1 MDQGDSLKKVP
12 FILITGFLG
21 SGKTTLILDLVRR
34 YSGDLRLAIVQNEF
48 APGHTDGITL
58 RRSEQPFEL
67 LEINNGSVFCACLL
81 SDFIDRLE
89 PFINQVNP
97 DVILLEAT
105 GLADPVS
112 LGQIIHSDKLT
123 DKIYLAASWCI
134 VDAANFH
141 KIIGPVSRTR
151 HQIRIADLIW
161 INKTDR
167 VSDTKAIRERI
178 HEINPFAEIIE
189 TTYGATDQ
197 IDFLQSTC
205 HPRESGDRMTTSLAT
220 PCHSRESGDR
230 VPLIPHELHSS
241 PRPPIGSCVV
251 RSNRYFDPAAVKK
264 FVVEKSPDLYRLK
277 GYIRIS
283 LQETLAVQCVFD
295 HIQVLS
301 ITGYDGPTELI
312 ALGPDLN
319 NREFSKQFL
328 ALQKKN

>member
-1 MDQGDSLKKVP
+1 MDQGDSLKKIP

-21 SGKTTLILDLVRR
+21 SGKTTLLMDLVRK

-89 PFINQVNP
+89 PFINQVHP

-105 GLADPVS
+105 GLADPIS

-141 KIIGPVSRTR
+141 KIIDTVSRTR

-161 INKTDR
+161 INKTDL

-178 HEINPFAEIIE
+178 TEINPFADIIE
-189 TTYGATDQ
+189 TTYGATNQ
-197 IDFLQSTC
+197 IDLRHLLC
-205 HPRESGDRMTTSLAT
+205 HPGEGRDLPGKD
-220 PCHSRESGDR
+220 PGR
-230 VPLIPHELHSS
+230 VTRDADSE

-251 RSNRYFDPAAVKK
+251 RSNRYFDPEAVKN
-264 FVVEKSPDLYRLK
+264 FVEEKSPGLYRLK
-277 GYIRIS
+277 GYIRIN

-295 HIQVLS
+295 QIQILL